1 MSTFICSDEHIATIA
16 VRYGELIGAT
26 KEDVQ
31 AIADNLLAINVAS
44 VNYSYYKDTKVE
56 PCDLDACTNAD
67 LSFSDLIALCE
78 CLDYQSCELPE
89 YSNPLLDAI
98 TAQFKANDRSG
109 IKSPLWSI

>member
-1 MSTFICSDEHIATIA
+1 MSAFICSDEHIATIA

-56 PCDLDACTNAD
+56 PCDLDVVQHD
-67 LSFSDLIALCE
+67 LSFADLVALCQ

-98 TAQFKANDRSG
+98 TDQFKANDRSG